1 MGSPPDDGA
10 ERRCPSCGAL
20 VIADAAWCGQCLT
33 PLAQDAP
40 VAAADEASSAPAT
53 EAAPAATTGPRPA
66 AVATTA
72 APTWPCPVCEHPNP
86 LDLDTC
92 EVCGTPFAALM
103 NQRSTVTDVTP
114 KEAMRASLI
123 FPGLGHRKLG
133 YGLDGLA
140 RAALFVLLG
149 GMALLIALGG
159 FGSGML
165 LAIFAIYLILAV
177 AVYVGSAVEARNLA
191 QGGGLIVPTRQAMW
205 AAVIVIMT
213 SMGLL
218 VVAVIA
224 TTKR

>member
-1 MGSPPDDGA
+1 MGSPPEDGA
-10 ERRCPSCGAL
+10 EPRCPSCGAL
-20 VIADAAWCGQCLT
+20 VTADAAWCGQCLT
-33 PLAQDAP
+33 PLTHDAP
-40 VAAADEASSAPAT
+40 PAASDRGDAEPAAAPET
-53 EAAPAATTGPRPA
+53 EATPGAPAA
-66 AVATTA
+66 AVATA

-103 NQRSTVTDVTP
+103 NQRPSGPEVSPQAAV
-114 KEAMRASLI
+114 RASLI

-133 YGLDGLA
+133 HGLDGLA
-140 RAALFVLLG
+140 RGALFILLG

-165 LAIFAIYLILAV
+165 FAIFVVYLLLAI
-177 AVYVGSAVEARNLA
+177 AVYIGSAVEARNLA
-191 QGGGLIVPTRQAMW
+191 EGGGLIVPTRQAMW
-205 AAVIVIMT
+205 AAVIVVMV